1 MIQQKVTAHTQDAAR
16 FMSDEQLN
24 LYVLS
29 DESIG
34 KASAPG
40 QPETAKLALPSRL
53 PQFCKP
59 DSPRINQALVARE
72 LFCRQTK
79 CLQSLARV
87 RTTSQQKALLLQ
99 QKEKNI
105 RGEVHNTR
113 VRSMVSRLTA
123 RVDEAVWEYRS
134 CRAALRVLGATKEE
148 LAWLQPLEDSHLS
161 GLTSM
166 LQADRSTGEGRRQLP
181 WFWNV
186 RSMDIGKGDD
196 SSVENDEGRFG
207 CYRASALLT
216 LRAAMRVEWF
226 RGRARYQRW
235 EEEVLI
241 LRREMASVLFSF
253 HAEEEK
259 WAQRQRTVEA
269 SFDRGYQSFCCQEIG
284 MWRDLRED
292 ATDKFR
298 PFIQVGSVHSLHLRW
313 ALTFTS
319 RLMNHQTLLA
329 LGLQS
334 HFVHKYNETAHE
346 AGILISWCG

>member
-34 KASAPG
+34 KASTPG

-79 CLQSLARV
+79 CLQLLARV
-87 RTTSQQKALLLQ
+87 HTTSQQKALLLQ

-105 RGEVHNTR
+105 HGEVHNTR

-123 RVDEAVWEYRS
+123 RVDEAVWEYCS
-134 CRAALRVLGATKEE
+134 SRAALRVLGATKEE

-196 SSVENDEGRFG
+196 SSVENDE
-207 CYRASALLT
+207 
-216 LRAAMRVEWF
+216 AMRVEWF

-298 PFIQVGSVHSLHLRW
+298 PFIQTDESPNPTCTRASES
-313 ALTFTS
+313 FCS
-319 RLMNHQTLLA
+319 
-329 LGLQS
+329 
-334 HFVHKYNETAHE
+334 
-346 AGILISWCG
+346 